1 MNCHPMHGCPHG
13 QDAKGGMP
21 QGMKG
26 MGPKTLEDGSPAC
39 RLIAWEVTRSCN
51 LACRHCRAE
60 AHLEPYPG
68 ELDHD
73 EAIQLIDTFSQVGNP
88 LIIFMFVA
96 LFGRKSEEMEGRSP
110 DAGTED

>member
-51 LACRHCRAE
+51 LACRHCRAD
-60 AHLEPYPG
+60 AAGLLG
-68 ELDHD
+68 G
-73 EAIQLIDTFSQVGNP
+73 ID
-88 LIIFMFVA
+88 
-96 LFGRKSEEMEGRSP
+96 FGRKLYGDRVFSEENFSHG
-110 DAGTED
+110 